1 MARPKIL
8 LIDDDPDFLKI
19 TAEFLES
26 KGYEVVTA
34 TDPERG
40 MVLLKQDSFAVA
52 FLDINFDESDDHDKS
67 GLALAIETIGTS
79 SVPKVILT
87 VHGSVDY
94 TREALRPRW
103 GKGGAAVD
111 FLHKEDGLQQMVDS
125 IEQIVRR
132 ARIFLSYTKPNREAV
147 KELYGRLQM
156 SGYLPWMD
164 VFDIVGGEAWET
176 AVRSAIRKT
185 DFVVVCLSRDSVGR
199 QSFYHTEIGI
209 ALKILDE
216 QPPGKIFLIPTR
228 LDDCEVPYEK
238 LQALNWIDL
247 FEEDGYERI
256 TRALNEGID
265 RWGRGK

>member
-8 LIDDDPDFLKI
+8 LIDDDGDFLKI
-19 TAEFLES
+19 TAEFLET

-40 MVLLKQDSFAVA
+40 KELLKHDSFAVT
-52 FLDINFDESDDHDKS
+52 FLDINFDPSDEHDAR
-67 GLALAIETIGTS
+67 GLALALETIGAS

-87 VHGSVDY
+87 VYGSVDY
-94 TREALRPRW
+94 TREALKPRW
-103 GKGGAAVD
+103 GKPGAAVD

-132 ARIFLSYTKPNREAV
+132 ARVFLSYTKPNRGAV
-147 KELYGRLQM
+147 EILYRRLQM

-164 VFDIVGGEAWET
+164 VFDIVGGEDWET
-176 AVRSAIRKT
+176 AIRRAIRET
-185 DFVVVCLSRDSVGR
+185 DFVVVCLSSDSVGR
-199 QSFYHTEIGI
+199 RSFYQTEIGI
-209 ALKILDE
+209 ALKVLDE

-228 LDDCEVPYEK
+228 LDACEVPYDR

-247 FEEDGYERI
+247 FEEDGYERLV
-256 TRALNEGID
+256 RALGEGVD
-265 RWGRGK
+265 RWRRGP

>member
-8 LIDDDPDFLKI
+8 LIDDDEDFLKI

-40 MVLLKQDSFAVA
+40 MELLKQESFAVA
-52 FLDINFDESDDHDKS
+52 FLDINFDASDDHDKR
-67 GLALAIETIGTS
+67 GLALAIDTIGTS

-103 GKGGAAVD
+103 GKGAAVD

-132 ARIFLSYTKPNREAV
+132 ARIFLSYTKPNRDAV
-147 KELYGRLQM
+147 KALYRRLQM

-164 VFDIVGGEAWET
+164 VFDIVGGEEWET
-176 AVRSAIRKT
+176 AVRVAIRET
-185 DFVVVCLSRDSVGR
+185 DFVVVCLSHDSVGR
-199 QSFYHTEIGI
+199 RSFYQTEIGI

-228 LDDCEVPYEK
+228 LDDCKVPYERLK
-238 LQALNWIDL
+238 ALNWIDL
-247 FEEDGYERI
+247 FEDDGYGKLA
-256 TRALNEGID
+256 RALAEGID
-265 RWGRGK
+265 RWRQEP